1 MKQLETC
8 SVNVGDNT
16 FYLRPFPAFKAANV
30 FGQLTTLITPII
42 SGLLPLADSVGGNKN
57 VFDLNMNATAPVI
70 TGAFSSLSGDKLET
84 LLKELLIASKNVTV
98 DDPQTGKTVML
109 TEDLANELFCGDT
122 QDMFLLAWE
131 VMKLNYNNFFKKLGD
146 QFGAAFAN
154 LTKTNGEPS
163 SENMGN

>member
-30 FGQLTTLITPII
+30 FGQITTLITPII
-42 SGLLPLADSVGGNKN
+42 SGLLPLVDSIGGGKS
-57 VFDLNMNATAPVI
+57 VFDLNMSEAAPAI
-70 TGAFSSLSGDKLET
+70 TGAFSSLSGDKLER
-84 LLKELLIASKNVTV
+84 LLKELLTASKNVTV
-98 DDPQTGKTVML
+98 DDPQTGKTVVL
-109 TEDLANELFCGDT
+109 TEDLANELFCADT

-131 VMKLNYNNFFKKLGD
+131 VMKLNYNSFFKKLGD

-154 LTKTNGEPS
+154 LTKTKGEPS